1 MKMLIKLIILLI
13 SVPVYTQTFEVDTL
27 YLNGSIDSRINIV
40 VLGDGYLESELD
52 SFDIHARRFIDYFF
66 EEEPFNNYR
75 NYFNVFTIKTPS
87 NVSGAAMDPSKLIDN
102 YYGSTFNSGGI
113 DRLLVPTKYARI
125 TGALSSNFPQ
135 YDQVIMLVNS
145 TKYGGSGGWV
155 ATSSVNAA
163 AGEIVLH
170 EVGHSIAGLADEYYA
185 GDQYA
190 RERVNM
196 TKETDPVMVKWKNW
210 YGDFGV
216 GIYQHCCGGNSAE
229 WYRPHENCLMR
240 SLGRAFCPVCLQTVI
255 TRIHKLTSPL
265 ESFTPTSETLEPDSF
280 PVTFNIQ
287 LVKPLENSLKIE
299 WVLNSGQINL
309 NSESIDIEK
318 NELSEGSNSLI
329 VYIRDTTE
337 NIRIDNYDTIDVQS
351 VRWTINNIPSGVK
364 DITGNYSNMRLF
376 LYPNPATESIHIK
389 FEELPKPYMSVSLI
403 NISGQ
408 TVKSFKAGEIYSTDF
423 TIDLSDLPGGAYILS
438 IMENG
443 YPVVSRKVVKE

>member
-1 MKMLIKLIILLI
+1 M
-13 SVPVYTQTFEVDTL
+13 
-27 YLNGSIDSRINIV
+27 
-40 VLGDGYLESELD
+40 
-52 SFDIHARRFIDYFF
+52 
-66 EEEPFNNYR
+66 
-75 NYFNVFTIKTPS
+75 
-87 NVSGAAMDPSKLIDN
+87 
-102 YYGSTFNSGGI
+102 
-113 DRLLVPTKYARI
+113 
-125 TGALSSNFPQ
+125 
-135 YDQVIMLVNS
+135 
-145 TKYGGSGGWV
+145 
-155 ATSSVNAA
+155 
-163 AGEIVLH
+163 
-170 EVGHSIAGLADEYYA
+170 
-185 GDQYA
+185 
-190 RERVNM
+190 
-196 TKETDPVMVKWKNW
+196 
-210 YGDFGV
+210 
-216 GIYQHCCGGNSAE
+216 
-229 WYRPHENCLMR
+229 
-240 SLGRAFCPVCLQTVI
+240 
-255 TRIHKLTSPL
+255 
-265 ESFTPTSETLEPDSF
+265 
-280 PVTFNIQ
+280 
-287 LVKPLENSLKIE
+287 
-299 WVLNSGQINL
+299 NSGQINL

>member
-1 MKMLIKLIILLI
+1 
-13 SVPVYTQTFEVDTL
+13 
-27 YLNGSIDSRINIV
+27 
-40 VLGDGYLESELD
+40 
-52 SFDIHARRFIDYFF
+52 
-66 EEEPFNNYR
+66 
-75 NYFNVFTIKTPS
+75 
-87 NVSGAAMDPSKLIDN
+87 
-102 YYGSTFNSGGI
+102 
-113 DRLLVPTKYARI
+113 
-125 TGALSSNFPQ
+125 
-135 YDQVIMLVNS
+135 
-145 TKYGGSGGWV
+145 V
-155 ATSSVNAA
+155 ATSSVIQG

-170 EVGHSIAGLADEYYA
+170 EVGHSIAGLKDEYYA

-190 RERVNM
+190 REGFNM

-255 TRIHKLTSPL
+255 ARIHKLTSPL
-265 ESFTPTSETLEPDSF
+265 ESFTPTSETVVPDSF

-318 NELSEGSNSLI
+318 NQLAEGSNSLI
-329 VYIRDTTE
+329 VYIRDTTQ

-364 DITGNYSNMRLF
+364 DISGNYSNMKLF
-376 LYPNPATESIHIK
+376 LYPNPASESIHLR
-389 FEELPKPYMSVSLI
+389 FAELPNPDMSVSLV

-408 TVKSFKAGEIYSTDF
+408 TVKIIKAGEIQLTNF
-423 TIDLSDLPGGAYILS
+423 TIDLSDLRKGAYILN

-443 YPVVSRKVVKE
+443 YPVVSRKVVRE